1 MRTRPYSRPNRFGN
15 ELRKLLSEIISREL
29 DTSKVG
35 FATVTTV
42 KMTNDLK
49 IAKVYISVLDTGQ
62 KDKEIETFFNS
73 RAKFLRG
80 RLGSHLT
87 SKSIPELKFFYDD
100 TYEEA
105 EKIDRLIAKIQ
116 PQRMVK

>member
-1 MRTRPYSRPNRFGN
+1 
-15 ELRKLLSEIISREL
+15 
-29 DTSKVG
+29 VG

-49 IAKVYISVLDTGQ
+49 IAKVYISVLDTRQ

-116 PQRMVK
+116 PQ

>member
-1 MRTRPYSRPNRFGN
+1 MRTRPYSRPDRFGN
-15 ELRKLLSEIISREL
+15 ELRKLLSEFISREL

-49 IAKVYISVLDTGQ
+49 IAKVYISVLDTRQ

-87 SKSIPELKFFYDD
+87 SKSIPELNFFYDD

>member
-49 IAKVYISVLDTGQ
+49 IAKVYISVLDSRQ

-80 RLGSHLT
+80 QLGSHLT

-116 PQRMVK
+116 PHRIVK